1 MEGRTGG
8 NVSTMRGSQRPVAD
22 RRHLGEASGS
32 NAVTPPKLPR
42 EMLLRY
48 TDVPEG
54 RIRTRV
60 LGGPRDGV
68 PPVLVLQGMTV
79 SDYLLPACAALATWT
94 EVHLL
99 DLPGYAGSGQA
110 NRWLDVR
117 GYGETVVHWLEQSGL
132 EPPVVVGHSS
142 GTQVAAWT
150 GVLCA
155 DGVRAIGLASPTID
169 PSVRSLPK
177 LLFHWRLDARAPSPG
192 LEESHAPEWKR
203 AGPRGVA
210 HLIRVHLRDRL
221 EEQVARLP
229 MPMLALR
236 ARNDRLSTDTWM
248 DDLAGAAHMGE
259 WVPMPGAHAFV
270 WLHPDAWSAPL
281 RRLAE
286 RTV

>member
-1 MEGRTGG
+1 
-8 NVSTMRGSQRPVAD
+8 V
-22 RRHLGEASGS
+22 L
-32 NAVTPPKLPR
+32 TPPKLPR

-60 LGGPRDGV
+60 QGERRDGV
-68 PPVLVLQGMTV
+68 PPIVVLQGMTV

-99 DLPGYAGSGQA
+99 DLPGYAGSGEA
-110 NRWLDVR
+110 TRWLDVR
-117 GYGETVVHWLEQSGL
+117 GYGETVVHWLEQARL
-132 EPPVVVGHSS
+132 DRPVVVGHSS

-150 GVLCA
+150 GVLWP
-155 DGVRAIGLASPTID
+155 DGVRAVALASPTVD

-177 LLFHWRLDARAPSPG
+177 LLYHWRLDARAPSPG
-192 LEESHAPEWKR
+192 LEQSHAPEWKR

-210 HLIRVHLRDRL
+210 HLLRVHLRDRL
-221 EEQVARLP
+221 EDQVARLP

-236 ARNDRLSTDTWM
+236 ARDDRLSTDTWM
-248 DDLAGAAHMGE
+248 DDLAGVAPVGE
-259 WVPMPGAHAFV
+259 WVTMPGAHAFV
-270 WLHPDAWSAPL
+270 WLYPDAWSAPL

-286 RTV
+286 RTA

>member
-1 MEGRTGG
+1 M
-8 NVSTMRGSQRPVAD
+8 GSSPRSAAD
-22 RRHLGEASGS
+22 PHHLGESSRGS
-32 NAVTPPKLPR
+32 VLTPPTLPG

-60 LGGPRDGV
+60 LGHPREGV
-68 PPVLVLQGMTV
+68 PPVVVLQGMTV
-79 SDYLLPACAALATWT
+79 SDYLLPACAALAAWT

-99 DLPGYAGSGQA
+99 DLPGYAGSGEA
-110 NRWLDVR
+110 TRWLDVR
-117 GYGETVVHWLEQSGL
+117 GYGETVVHWLAQAGL
-132 EPPVVVGHSS
+132 DRPVVVGHSS

-150 GVLCA
+150 GLLYPE
-155 DGVRAIGLASPTID
+155 GVRAVGLASPTID

-192 LEESHAPEWKR
+192 LEQSHAPEWKR

-221 EEQVARLP
+221 EDQVARLP
-229 MPMLALR
+229 MPVLSLR
-236 ARNDRLSTDTWM
+236 AQGDRLSTETWM
-248 DDLAGAAHMGE
+248 DDLAEAAPQGE

-270 WLHPDAWSAPL
+270 WLYPDAWSAAL

-286 RTV
+286 RIS